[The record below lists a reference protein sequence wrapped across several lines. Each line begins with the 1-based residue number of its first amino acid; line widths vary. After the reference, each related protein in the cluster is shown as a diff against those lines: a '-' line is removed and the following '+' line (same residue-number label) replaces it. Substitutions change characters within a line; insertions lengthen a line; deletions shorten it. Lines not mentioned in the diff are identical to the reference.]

1 MLSRLAA
8 CLLSVGLLSSS
19 AVASDS
25 ANAPHAMPD
34 VAAMPVRVPPR
45 VTPSRDAV
53 VKALAKRRA
62 HNLASFRAYRKSGVY
77 PHNFIRRGPLNVW
90 RDRDGHLCAA
100 ATMIDKDG
108 QHEIVNEIALNNNG
122 LRLLDVTEGP
132 LMDWILTSGFTL
144 EEIDRIQAPMVY
156 PDVPEFRDTTAE
168 DARLSKLY
176 ARTDTWLVKHAKAGL
191 DEAAKRL
198 LLENPDLAA
207 RFVEGPF

>member
-1 MLSRLAA
+1 MNPATSIP
-8 CLLSVGLLSSS
+8 G

-34 VAAMPVRVPPR
+34 VAAMRMPVPVPH
-45 VTPSRDAV
+45 VTPSRDEV
-53 VKALAKRRA
+53 VKALAARRA
-62 HNLASFRAYRKSGVY
+62 HNLASFRAYRKGGVY

-108 QHEIVNEIALNNNG
+108 KHDLVNEIARDNNG

-132 LMDWILTSGFTL
+132 MMDWILTSGFTL

-176 ARTDTWLVKHAKAGL
+176 ARTDAWLVKHAKTGL
-191 DEAAKRL
+191 DQAAKRL
-198 LLENPDLAA
+198 LLDNPDLAA
-207 RFVEGPF
+207 RLVEGTI